1 MSNNE
6 GDYMLSFNNELKC
19 LNTPLYLKASYYCI
33 SYLATI
39 MTEALQNV

>member
-6 GDYMLSFNNELKC
+6 GDCMLSFNNELKC
-19 LNTPLYLKASYYCI
+19 LNTPLYFKASYDCI

-39 MTEALQNV
+39 MIEALQNV